1 MKNINIINDAEREF
15 LTSLTENQSVM
26 CGSIFTRQDVSAII
40 SAYTNKLRET
50 FSVIEDTSTRQCEV
64 TQEKIKEIGRLAL
77 NYAETYVGNCVD
89 NYNFSDAITMDTN
102 DYGDE
107 VRVTASVDIDET
119 DLMRSGAFNL
129 DNFEDEITEIINRQD
144 EQN

>member
-50 FSVIEDTSTRQCEV
+50 FSVIEDTPTRSVMSE
-64 TQEKIKEIGRLAL
+64 EKIKEIGRLAL

-89 NYNFSDAITMDTN
+89 NYNFSEAITMDTN

-119 DLMRSGAFNL
+119 DLMRSGSFNL

>member
-15 LTSLTENQSVM
+15 LTSLTENNTVM
-26 CGSIFTRQDVSAII
+26 CGSIFTRQDVAAII

-50 FSVIEDTSTRQCEV
+50 FSVIEDTSTRSVMSE
-64 TQEKIKEIGRLAL
+64 EKIKEIGRLAL
-77 NYAETYVGNCVD
+77 NYAETYIGNCVD
-89 NYNFSDAITMDTN
+89 NYDFSGAITMDTN

-107 VRVTASVDIDET
+107 VRVTASVDVDDTE
-119 DLMRSGAFNL
+119 LMRSGDFNL
-129 DNFEDEITEIINRQD
+129 DNFEDELTQIINRQD

>member
-1 MKNINIINDAEREF
+1 MNNINIINDAEREF

-26 CGSIFTRQDVSAII
+26 CGSIFTRQDVAAII

-50 FSVIEDTSTRQCEV
+50 FSVIEDTP
-64 TQEKIKEIGRLAL
+64 TQSVVSEEKIKEIGRLAL

-89 NYNFSDAITMDTN
+89 NYDFDDAISMDTD
-102 DYGDE
+102 DYGNE
-107 VRVTASVDIDET
+107 VRVTASIEIDDT
-119 DLMRSGAFNL
+119 DFMRSGAFNL
-129 DNFEDEITEIINRQD
+129 DNFEDDITEIINRQD

>member
-26 CGSIFTRQDVSAII
+26 CGSIFTRQDVAAII

-50 FSVIEDTSTRQCEV
+50 FSVIEDTSTRSVMSE
-64 TQEKIKEIGRLAL
+64 EKIKEIGRLAL

-89 NYNFSDAITMDTN
+89 NYNFSEAITMDTN

-119 DLMRSGAFNL
+119 DLMRSGDFNL

>member
-1 MKNINIINDAEREF
+1 MNNINIINDAEREF

-26 CGSIFTRQDVSAII
+26 CGSIFTRQDVAAII

-50 FSVIEDTSTRQCEV
+50 FSVIEDTSPQGVMSE
-64 TQEKIKEIGRLAL
+64 EKIKEIGRLAL
-77 NYAETYVGNCVD
+77 NYAETYIGNCVD
-89 NYNFSDAITMDTN
+89 NYNFSEAITMDTN

-107 VRVTASVDIDET
+107 VRVTASVDVDET
-119 DLMRSGAFNL
+119 DLMRSGDFNL
-129 DNFEDEITEIINRQD
+129 DNFEDELTQIINRQD

>member
-50 FSVIEDTSTRQCEV
+50 FSVIEDTP
-64 TQEKIKEIGRLAL
+64 TQSVVSEEKIKEIGRLAL

-89 NYNFSDAITMDTN
+89 NYNFSEAITMDTN

-119 DLMRSGAFNL
+119 DLMRSGSFNL

>member
-1 MKNINIINDAEREF
+1 MNNINIIKDAEREF

-26 CGSIFTRQDVSAII
+26 CGSIFTRQDVAAII

-50 FSVIEDTSTRQCEV
+50 FSVIEDTSTQGVMSE
-64 TQEKIKEIGRLAL
+64 EKIKEIGRLAL
-77 NYAETYVGNCVD
+77 NYAETYIGNCVD
-89 NYNFSDAITMDTN
+89 NYNFSEAITMDTN

-119 DLMRSGAFNL
+119 ALMRSGDFNL
-129 DNFEDEITEIINRQD
+129 DNFEDELTQIINRQD

>member
-1 MKNINIINDAEREF
+1 MNNINIINDAEREF

-26 CGSIFTRQDVSAII
+26 CGSIFTRQDVAAII

-50 FSVIEDTSTRQCEV
+50 FSVIEDTPPQGVISE
-64 TQEKIKEIGRLAL
+64 EKIKEIGRLAL

-89 NYNFSDAITMDTN
+89 NYNFSEAINMDTN

-119 DLMRSGAFNL
+119 DLMRSGDFNL
-129 DNFEDEITEIINRQD
+129 DNFEDELTQILNRQD
-144 EQN
+144 KQN

>member
-1 MKNINIINDAEREF
+1 MNNINIINDAEREF

-26 CGSIFTRQDVSAII
+26 CGSIFTRQDVAAII

-77 NYAETYVGNCVD
+77 NYAETYIGNCVD
-89 NYNFSDAITMDTN
+89 NYNFSEAITMDTN

-107 VRVTASVDIDET
+107 VRVTASVDVDET
-119 DLMRSGAFNL
+119 DLMRSGDFNL
-129 DNFEDEITEIINRQD
+129 YNFEDELTQIINRQD

>member
-50 FSVIEDTSTRQCEV
+50 FSVIEDTP
-64 TQEKIKEIGRLAL
+64 TQSVVSEEKIKEIGRLAL

-89 NYNFSDAITMDTN
+89 NYDFDDAISMDTD
-102 DYGDE
+102 DYGNE
-107 VRVTASVDIDET
+107 VRVTASIEIDDT
-119 DLMRSGAFNL
+119 DFMRSGAFNL

>member
-50 FSVIEDTSTRQCEV
+50 FSVIEDTPVQGVVSE
-64 TQEKIKEIGRLAL
+64 EKIKEIGRLAL

>member
-1 MKNINIINDAEREF
+1 MNNINIINDAEREF

-26 CGSIFTRQDVSAII
+26 CGSIFTRQDVAAII

-50 FSVIEDTSTRQCEV
+50 FSVIEDTPPQGVMSE
-64 TQEKIKEIGRLAL
+64 EKIKEIGRLAL
-77 NYAETYVGNCVD
+77 NYAETYIGNCVD
-89 NYNFSDAITMDTN
+89 NYNFSEAINMDTN

-107 VRVTASVDIDET
+107 VRVTASVDVDDT
-119 DLMRSGAFNL
+119 DLMRSGDFNL
-129 DNFEDEITEIINRQD
+129 DNFEDELTQIINRQD

>member
-1 MKNINIINDAEREF
+1 MNNINIINDAEREF

-26 CGSIFTRQDVSAII
+26 CGSIFTRQDVAAII

-50 FSVIEDTSTRQCEV
+50 FSVIEDTSPQGVMSE
-64 TQEKIKEIGRLAL
+64 EKIKEIGRLAL
-77 NYAETYVGNCVD
+77 NYAETYIGNCVD
-89 NYNFSDAITMDTN
+89 NYDFSGAINMDTN

-107 VRVTASVDIDET
+107 VRVTASVDVDDT
-119 DLMRSGAFNL
+119 DLMRSGDFNL
-129 DNFEDEITEIINRQD
+129 DNFEDELTQIINRQD

>member
-1 MKNINIINDAEREF
+1 MNNINIINDAEREF

-26 CGSIFTRQDVSAII
+26 CGSIFTRQDVAAII

-50 FSVIEDTSTRQCEV
+50 FSVIEDTP
-64 TQEKIKEIGRLAL
+64 TQSVVSEEKIKEIGRVAL

-89 NYNFSDAITMDTN
+89 NYDFDDAISMDTD
-102 DYGDE
+102 DYGNE
-107 VRVTASVDIDET
+107 VRVTASIEIDDT
-119 DLMRSGAFNL
+119 DFMRSGAFNL

>member
-50 FSVIEDTSTRQCEV
+50 FSVIEDTP
-64 TQEKIKEIGRLAL
+64 TQSVVSEEKIKEIGRLAL

-89 NYNFSDAITMDTN
+89 NYDFDDAISMDTD
-102 DYGDE
+102 DYGNE
-107 VRVTASVDIDET
+107 VRVTASIEIDDT
-119 DLMRSGAFNL
+119 DFMRSGAFNL
-129 DNFEDEITEIINRQD
+129 DNFEDELTEIINRQD